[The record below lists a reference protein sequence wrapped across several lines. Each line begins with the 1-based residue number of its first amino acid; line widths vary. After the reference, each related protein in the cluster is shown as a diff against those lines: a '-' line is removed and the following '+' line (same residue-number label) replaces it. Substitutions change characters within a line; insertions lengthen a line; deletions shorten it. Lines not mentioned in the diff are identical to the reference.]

1 MFLTA
6 KIQNIRTFINFTTC
20 MIEFILNEEHIK
32 TKLPSGSILLDF
44 IREEKQLTGTKI
56 GCREGDCGACT
67 VLTGSLN
74 SKGEVEYKAVT
85 SCLTPIASVHGKHV
99 VTIEGLNLS
108 EGLTSVQNAIKENN
122 ATQCGF
128 CTPGFVVS
136 LTGYAFDKNT
146 SIKGIKDAVSGNIC
160 RCTGYKSIEKATED
174 IADILVDKK
183 SKGTT
188 GWLIDQKFIP
198 EYFAEIPQKLHN
210 IKSKRKITH
219 NNFIVGGG
227 TDLYV
232 TQVDNLQESDVDLI
246 AEKENISKIFISENT
261 CSIGAGATPSDIL
274 NFSELHDYF
283 PELNSYFKLIASKQI
298 RNMGTLGGNL
308 VNASPIADLSIF
320 FIALNSKINIADK
333 HGNSR
338 IIFLKDF
345 YKGYKSIDI
354 SEGEIIQ
361 KLIFELPDDQQH
373 FNFEKVSKRTHLD
386 IASVNSAMSIS
397 IKNNIIADI
406 HISAGGVSPVPLF
419 LKNTCSFLKGKV
431 LSSEN
436 IRKAHCV
443 LKEEI
448 SPISDVR
455 GSKEYKRLLIRQL
468 YYGHFIKLFPEVIKI
483 SDINKSDY
491 LTGHIITA

>member
-1 MFLTA
+1 
-6 KIQNIRTFINFTTC
+6 
-20 MIEFILNEEHIK
+20 MIEFILNKERIK
-32 TKLPSGSILLDF
+32 TELPAGSILLDF
-44 IREEKQLTGTKI
+44 IRQNKHLVGTKI

-67 VLTGSLN
+67 VLLGTLN
-74 SKGEVEYKAVT
+74 KDREIDYKTIV
-85 SCLTPIASVHGKHV
+85 SCLTPIASVAGKHV
-99 VTIEGLNLS
+99 VTIEGLNMA

-136 LTGYAFDKNT
+136 LTGYAFNKNT
-146 SIKGIKDAVSGNIC
+146 TINGIKDAVSGNIC

-174 IADILVDKK
+174 IGNLLIDKNK
-183 SKGTT
+183 HSTT
-188 GWLIDQKFIP
+188 RWLIDQKFIP
-198 EYFAEIPQKLHN
+198 EYFTEIPERLQGIRLN
-210 IKSKRKITH
+210 MESYESGV
-219 NNFIVGGG
+219 IVGGG

-232 TQVDNLQESDVDLI
+232 TQAGKLQELEVNLI
-246 AEKENISKIFISENT
+246 SNKENISDILIRGNICT
-261 CSIGAGATPSDIL
+261 IGAGATASDIL
-274 NFSELHDYF
+274 NFSELRSYF
-283 PELNSYFKLIASKQI
+283 PELHNYFRLISSEQI

-320 FIALNSKINIADK
+320 FIALNSRITMIDGD
-333 HGNSR
+333 GNSR
-338 IIFLKDF
+338 TINLKDF
-345 YKGYKSIDI
+345 FNGYKSTDLLD
-354 SEGEIIQ
+354 GEII
-361 KLIFELPDDQQH
+361 KELYFELPDKSRF

-397 IKNNIIADI
+397 IKNNVISEI
-406 HISAGGVSPVPLF
+406 HLSAGGVSPIPLF
-419 LKNTCSFLKGKV
+419 LKNTCGFLVGKK

-468 YYGHFIKLFPEVIKI
+468 YYGHFIKLFPKIIGI
-483 SDINKSDY
+483 SDI
-491 LTGHIITA
+491 H